1 MQIRLSPGYDV
12 FMRTLGE
19 LVRFLPSR
27 KLLGIIVEVDPN
39 GDVRVLY
46 PGGHTVRYTSR
57 QCNLY
62 LLEAK
67 YVR

>member
-1 MQIRLSPGYDV
+1 
-12 FMRTLGE
+12 MRDLKLGD
-19 LVRFLPSR
+19 LVRFLPSPR
-27 KLLGIIVEVDPN
+27 LMGIIVGVDPN

-57 QCNLY
+57 QCVY